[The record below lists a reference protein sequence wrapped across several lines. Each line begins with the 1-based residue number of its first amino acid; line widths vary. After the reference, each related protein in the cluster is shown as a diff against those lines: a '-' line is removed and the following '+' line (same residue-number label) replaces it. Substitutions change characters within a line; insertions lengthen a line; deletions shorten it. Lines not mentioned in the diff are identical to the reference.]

1 MSVHFS
7 FPVVLAHTVA
17 GPVEVIAH
25 GEADC
30 IPKGPSEVSY
40 VITKL
45 VSADGVCQLDP
56 KVLDLV
62 LTERQLAERVI
73 ETLIDIEWDE
83 REGRS

>member
-45 VSADGVCQLDP
+45 VSADGRTQLDP

-62 LTERQLAERVI
+62 LS
-73 ETLIDIEWDE
+73 E
-83 REGRS
+83 REQRVMVVAELVGAS